1 MQFVKL
7 GTAQGF
13 TVWPKHVAVVIAALN
28 LEACTW
34 QYDGELLVIESAS
47 TQFKRYHV
55 AYNGCDCKA
64 GATGRPC
71 WHMAAYKLIQ
81 RAAEVALVPA
91 KPKMSD
97 EHYAA
102 VLAACDDLC

>member
-1 MQFVKL
+1 MRNECRYESSEL
-7 GTAQGF
+7 NA
-13 TVWPKHVAVVIAALN
+13 INRAALN

-64 GATGRPC
+64 GSTGRAC

-81 RAAEVALVPA
+81 RAAEVALTPA
-91 KPKMSD
+91 KPRMRD
-97 EHYAA
+97 EQYSA
-102 VLAACDDLC
+102 VLAACDDLF